1 MGIEMNVLFV
11 SDVSISKVIGGAERV
26 IYEQGTRL
34 AKRGHRVVHMT
45 RMAPEHRAGSR
56 NIDGVLEYRYS
67 VDWRTPLFFLSA
79 TLRNGGRLFEY
90 LERKFGFAAIIFH
103 QPFSAMA
110 VCAKTAARKKRK
122 VYTCH
127 SLAFEEYASRN
138 PEPTGT
144 LGKLVFQ
151 LHVRFRKWMER
162 CCLARSDRICVLSEF
177 TKEKLRI
184 AHGVE
189 SEKVTVI
196 PGGVDLKR
204 FRPARDKQALR
215 RSLGL
220 PADRFVLLTVR
231 NLVPR
236 MGLEN
241 LIMGFSKA
249 VCTVPELFLVIGGH
263 GPLRPELSKKV
274 DALGLG
280 DHVRFVGFVPER
292 RLSDYY
298 AMADLFVL
306 PTRELEGFGLVTVES
321 LACATPVLGT
331 PVGGTTEILGDFE
344 PELLFDN
351 ISADAMASKMSV
363 LCAKF
368 INEPSSLESLSRRC
382 RQYAEDRYSWDDNV
396 RALEKLLAG

>member
-1 MGIEMNVLFV
+1 MNVLLV

-26 IYEQGTRL
+26 ICEQGTRL
-34 AKRGHRVVHMT
+34 AQRGHRVVHLT
-45 RMAPEHRAGSR
+45 RLTGEHRVATDSVH
-56 NIDGVLEYRYS
+56 GVLECRYP
-67 VDWRTPLFFLSA
+67 VDWRSPLAFLSA
-79 TLRNGGRLFEY
+79 TLRNGGRLFES
-90 LERKFGFAAIIFH
+90 LERKLGFDAIVFH

-110 VCAKTAARKKRK
+110 VCARPSAGKTQK

-138 PEPTGT
+138 PEPTGIPGR
-144 LGKLVFQ
+144 LNFHF
-151 LHVRFRKWMER
+151 HVLFRKWMER
-162 CCLARSDRICVLSEF
+162 YCLGRSDRICVLSEF

-184 AHGVE
+184 AHGVIL
-189 SEKVTVI
+189 EKITVI

-204 FRPARDKQALR
+204 FRPVPDQKAIR

-220 PADRFVLLTVR
+220 PTDRFVLLTVR

-249 VCTVPELFLVIGGH
+249 VCAVPELFLVIGGH
-263 GPLRPELSKKV
+263 GPLRRKLSKTV
-274 DALGLG
+274 DALGLSE
-280 DHVRFVGFVPER
+280 HVRFVGFIPE
-292 RLSDYY
+292 LQLADYY

-306 PTRELEGFGLVTVES
+306 PTLELEGFGLVTVES
-321 LACATPVLGT
+321 LACGTPVLGT
-331 PVGGTTEILGDFE
+331 PVGGTTEILGDFD

-351 ISADAMASKMSV
+351 ISADAMASKISE

-396 RALEKLLAG
+396 LALETLMAG

>member
-1 MGIEMNVLFV
+1 MNVLLV

-34 AKRGHRVVHMT
+34 AKRGHRVVHLT
-45 RMAPEHRAGSR
+45 RMAPEHRTSAAG
-56 NIDGVLEYRYS
+56 IHGVLEYRYP
-67 VDWRTPLFFLSA
+67 VDWRTPIAFLSA
-79 TLRNGGRLFEY
+79 TLRNGGRLFEK
-90 LERKFGFAAIIFH
+90 LERKFGFDAIVFH
-103 QPFSAMA
+103 QPFSATA
-110 VCAKTAARKKRK
+110 VCARPSAGKKRM

-138 PEPTGT
+138 LEPPGIP
-144 LGKLVFQ
+144 GKLGFRSHI
-151 LHVRFRKWMER
+151 LFRKWMER
-162 CCLARSDRICVLSEF
+162 YCLGRADRICVLSEF

-184 AHGVE
+184 AHGVK

-204 FRPARDKQALR
+204 FRPAFDRKAIR
-215 RSLGL
+215 RSLGF
-220 PADRFVLLTVR
+220 PTDRFVLLTVR

-241 LIMGFSKA
+241 LLTGFSKA
-249 VCTVPELFLVIGGH
+249 VCAVPELFLVIGGQ
-263 GPLRPELSKKV
+263 GPLRRKLSKTV
-274 DALGLG
+274 DALGLSE
-280 DHVRFVGFVPER
+280 HVRFVGFIPEP
-292 RLSDYY
+292 RLADYY
-298 AMADLFVL
+298 AMADLFIL

-331 PVGGTTEILGDFE
+331 PVGGTSEILGDFE

-351 ISADAMASKMSV
+351 ISADAMASKISV

-382 RQYAEDRYSWDDNV
+382 RQYAEDRYSWDDNI